1 MLTLHKLND
10 TGQQN
15 IQIFSK
21 LKYFLTSNID
31 YDD

>member
-10 TGQQN
+10 TEQQN
-15 IQIFSK
+15 IQIFFK